1 MDFLMLAGLMGGGA
15 GAAMQPGGMGQ
26 AMMQGAAQPGF
37 GLGQSLV
44 QGQTPGTA
52 MMAQPSQP
60 MQDPGIMAQL
70 QQALAGGGQT
80 NPALQQQLSMA
91 SALMQQNQQPQTQ
104 QQAAMPMM
112 GQGMG
117 RPQMPGQMSGSGPN
131 YLAQGGGITNRKIV
145 NRSY

>member
-1 MDFLMLAGLMGGGA
+1 MDFSMLAGLMGGGA

-44 QGQTPGTA
+44 QGQMPGMA
-52 MMAQPSQP
+52 QMAQPT
-60 MQDPGIMAQL
+60 QDPGIMAQL
-70 QQALAGGGQT
+70 QQAFAGGGQM
-80 NPALQQQLSMA
+80 NPQLQQQLGMA
-91 SALMQQNQQPQTQ
+91 SALMQQNQQPQAQ